1 MRKLLSFLVFA
12 CGLIWTARAEVRS
25 ITSEDFRREVFD
37 YQNDTTWRFRGSK
50 PCIVDFYTTWC
61 GPCRRLAPIMDS
73 LSTVYKGKVV
83 FYKVDTDQQ
92 RDVAR
97 FFGINSIPQVLY
109 VPAKGKPAL
118 YKGSAPADNIVQ
130 VIDEFLLGK
139 KPKKTR

>member
-1 MRKLLSFLVFA
+1 MRKLLPILVLA
-12 CGLIWTARAEVRS
+12 CGLSMTARAEVRS
-25 ITSEDFRREVFD
+25 ITSDDFRREVFD
-37 YQNDTTWRFRGSK
+37 YRTDTTWRFRGNK

-73 LSTVYKGKVV
+73 LSQVYKGKVV

-97 FFGINSIPQVLY
+97 YFGINSIPQVLY

-118 YKGSAPADNIVQ
+118 TKGAYPAENIVQ
-130 VIDEFLLGK
+130 IIDEFLLGK
-139 KPKKTR
+139 KPKKTK